1 MCHEPVTRLPVYLE
15 TILLNT
21 YQMVYIMWFI
31 LGFAII
37 RLLVALVNYFSD
49 YHPKSNGL
57 QSEPLLSV
65 LIPARNEEQN
75 IGTILDDL
83 LVQDY
88 RNIEVLVYDD
98 LSDDKTA
105 AIVKAKS
112 ESDSR
117 IKYFYGKTL
126 PEGWNGKNHAC
137 HRLSAEAQ
145 GDYMLFVDADV
156 RIGNGLFKNT
166 LSMAKKHRLQL
177 LSIFPK
183 QEMKTFGEKLTVPV
197 MNWILTSLLP
207 LPLVLHSKKP
217 SLAAANG
224 QFMLFEKQHYDHHQW
239 HRHFKS
245 EKVEDIAIM
254 KAIKS
259 KGFLGQTILGD
270 QSIRC
275 RMYSGYREAIDGF
288 SKNVN
293 AYFGNNYLFTTVFLL
308 LTTFGFVPFLISA
321 EYKLLGLYLA
331 AAILIRVFTSLSGKQ
346 SVIRNVWMAPLQQL
360 SFAGMVV
367 ASITKTLKKSHT
379 WKGRK
384 V

>member
-1 MCHEPVTRLPVYLE
+1 MA
-15 TILLNT
+15 
-21 YQMVYIMWFI
+21 YIIWFI
-31 LGFAII
+31 LGFALI
-37 RLLVALVNYFSD
+37 RLLIAVVNYLSG
-49 YHPKSNGL
+49 YHPKDMGL
-57 QSEPLLSV
+57 ESHPMLSV

-83 LVQDY
+83 SAQDY

-98 LSDDKTA
+98 LSEDKTA

-145 GDYMLFVDADV
+145 GDYLLFVDADV

-166 LSMAKKHRLQL
+166 LSMAEKHRLQL

-183 QEMKTFGEKLTVPV
+183 QEMKTFGEKITVPV

-224 QFMLFEKQHYDHHQW
+224 QFMLFEKEHYKQHQW
-239 HRHFKS
+239 HQTFRK

-259 KGFLGQTILGD
+259 KGLRGQTLLGD
-270 QSIRC
+270 DSVRC
-275 RMYSGYREAIDGF
+275 RMYSGYNEAISGF

-293 AYFGNNYLFTTVFLL
+293 AYFGNNYLLTSVFLL
-308 LTTFGFVPFLISA
+308 LTTLGFVPFLVAA
-321 EYKLLGLYLA
+321 EYKLLSIYLLTVA
-331 AAILIRVFTSLSGKQ
+331 LIRVFTSLASRQ
-346 SVIRNVWMAPLQQL
+346 NVVINLLLAPLQQI
-360 SFAGMVV
+360 SFAGMVFSSV
-367 ASITKTLKKSHT
+367 TKTLKKSHT